1 MSEDVK
7 GIDSSIDEYIKDN
20 NSSAFVTSWVVV
32 ASISSPEHD
41 IGSEDGYVTITSEG
55 LPHHSK
61 LGLLTM
67 ANQDLQSMAI
77 ISAMSNIFASRVDD
91 DDEWDGD
98 E

>member
-7 GIDSSIDEYIKDN
+7 GIDSAIDGYIKDN
-20 NSSAFVTSWVVV
+20 SASAFITGWVVV

-77 ISAMSNIFASRVDD
+77 ISAMSNIFAGREDEGDD
-91 DDEWDGD
+91 
-98 E
+98 

>member
-7 GIDSSIDEYIKDN
+7 CIDSSIDEYIKG
-20 NSSAFVTSWVVV
+20 NSASAFVTGWVVI

-77 ISAMSNIFASRVDD
+77 ISAMSNIFTSRA
-91 DDEWDGD
+91 DDEDGWDED
-98 E
+98 